1 MEKQWNE
8 YQSTDSHKD
17 VKSKIKEQNN
27 MQNMETYSQEIV
39 QGNKKVQ
46 ITLEFPYTVD
56 PNDAKRFEHMLKEVY
71 LNKIQK
77 GSLQRS
83 LQAVSFPTPKGE
95 MQSKFACETS
105 SQGGMSHE

>member
-1 MEKQWNE
+1 MEKQWNA
-8 YQSTDSHKD
+8 YRSTDSHKD
-17 VKSKIKEQNN
+17 IKSKISEQNN

-39 QGNKKVQ
+39 QENKKVH

-56 PNDAKRFEHMLKEVY
+56 PKDAKRFEHMLKEVY
-71 LNKIQK
+71 LDKIQR

-83 LQAVSFPTPKGE
+83 LQAVSFPTPKG
-95 MQSKFACETS
+95 KCETS

>member
-8 YQSTDSHKD
+8 YQSADSHKD
-17 VKSKIKEQNN
+17 VKSKIREQNN

-56 PNDAKRFEHMLKEVY
+56 PRDADRFEHMLKEVY

-83 LQAVSFPTPKGE
+83 LQAVSFPTPKGK
-95 MQSKFACETS
+95 MQSKFACETN

>member
-8 YQSTDSHKD
+8 YQATDSHKD
-17 VKSKIKEQNN
+17 INN

-56 PNDAKRFEHMLKEVY
+56 PRDADRFEHMLKEVY
-71 LNKIQK
+71 LNKIQI

-83 LQAVSFPTPKGE
+83 LQAVSFPTPKG
-95 MQSKFACETS
+95 KCETS